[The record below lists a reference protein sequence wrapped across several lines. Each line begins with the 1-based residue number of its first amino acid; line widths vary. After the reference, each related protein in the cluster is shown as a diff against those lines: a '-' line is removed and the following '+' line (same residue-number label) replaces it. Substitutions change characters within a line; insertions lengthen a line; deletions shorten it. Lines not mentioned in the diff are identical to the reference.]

1 MGKVDPND
9 SFRRY
14 SNIAITRI
22 TEEFDRIRKEFIRRA
37 YDDIQEITSDGLKTQ
52 ANFMF
57 DFIENNLEVSLKT
70 AFKKAIAD
78 AEETIITEVNHTV
91 HRLQE
96 METPLEVHG
105 ITTDFEDAVDNMK
118 FNVRLTEIAEE
129 FKYELRSFLARKF
142 GYMNSRDIENAID
155 EIGYNVYKYL
165 ERKFEG
171 MEEEIRAVNEKV
183 QEDLY
188 TASGSYTMELMSQ
201 ENVNA
206 YEETNGQFTFR
217 YDGHEVVYRYD
228 GNDFNCYKDGKKL
241 NNSTAMEIVNRE
253 IQERFPQAQSATD
266 AMLRRISEMQMDN
279 QINPDDPFGPLLDRN
294 GNPILDMPVKKEEK
308 ESEPISKEE
317 IDAML
322 GSEEQYVNPNASTD
336 PKDIAIT
343 PEELKAL
350 LEITDDEPK
359 VEPITSDV
367 DFEELMSKLEIK
379 DDDEEQLGE
388 APIDPAKTAQIRE
401 MTEKLDIK
409 DEDPT
414 VEQYPT
420 KPKDGDIAYI
430 QERMDTLM
438 SNPAVAEFI
447 ELQNMMK
454 KYYEEYTQTVNEQMQ
469 QSQTVQTQEPAV
481 LPDAILL

>member
-14 SNIAITRI
+14 SNIAINRLS
-22 TEEFDRIRKEFIRRA
+22 EEFDRIRKEFIRKA

-70 AFKKAIAD
+70 AFKKAIAN
-78 AEETIITEVNHTV
+78 AEETIITEVNSTV
-91 HRLQE
+91 RRLQE
-96 METPLEVHG
+96 METPLEANR
-105 ITTDFEDAVDNMK
+105 ITNDYEDAVDNMK
-118 FNVRLTEIAEE
+118 FDVKLIELAEE

-171 MEEEIRAVNEKV
+171 MEDEIRAVNEKIK
-183 QEDLY
+183 EDLY
-188 TASGSYTMELMSQ
+188 TASGSYTIELMSQ
-201 ENVNA
+201 ENINA

-217 YDGHEVVYRYD
+217 YNGHEVVYRYD

-241 NNSTAMEIVNRE
+241 KNSTAMEIVNRE

-359 VEPITSDV
+359 VEPIKSDV
-367 DFEELMSKLEIK
+367 DFEEL
-379 DDDEEQLGE
+379 
-388 APIDPAKTAQIRE
+388 AN
-401 MTEKLDIK
+401 KLDIK
-409 DEDPT
+409 DDPT
-414 VEQYPT
+414 VEQYTT

-438 SNPAVAEFI
+438 NNPAVAEFI

>member
-14 SNIAITRI
+14 SNIAINRLS
-22 TEEFDRIRKEFIRRA
+22 EEFDRIRKEFIRKA

-70 AFKKAIAD
+70 AFKKAIAN
-78 AEETIITEVNHTV
+78 AEETIITEVNSTV
-91 HRLQE
+91 RRLQE
-96 METPLEVHG
+96 METPLEANR
-105 ITTDFEDAVDNMK
+105 ITNDYEDAVDNMK
-118 FNVRLTEIAEE
+118 FDVKLIELAEE

-171 MEEEIRAVNEKV
+171 MEDEIRAVNEKIK
-183 QEDLY
+183 EDLY
-188 TASGSYTMELMSQ
+188 TASGSYTIELMSQ
-201 ENVNA
+201 ENINA

-359 VEPITSDV
+359 VEPKTSDV
-367 DFEELMSKLEIK
+367 DFEELSS
-379 DDDEEQLGE
+379 
-388 APIDPAKTAQIRE
+388 
-401 MTEKLDIK
+401 KLDIK
-409 DEDPT
+409 DDDPT
-414 VEQYPT
+414 VEQYTT